1 MPEHCRECTTLGNG
15 PCDCARLLAE
25 RSAYD
30 GVAKPL
36 LRSALG
42 ERWMGMEDIA
52 QPWKPVRVQ
61 RLDNENKA
69 LMKMRDTHIKMVAEI
84 DKKIADNN
92 AEIQREYSHGARDA
106 ESAL

>member
-15 PCDCARLLAE
+15 PCDCARLLSE

-42 ERWMGMEDIA
+42 ERWMGMEDI
-52 QPWKPVRVQ
+52 
-61 RLDNENKA
+61 
-69 LMKMRDTHIKMVAEI
+69 
-84 DKKIADNN
+84 
-92 AEIQREYSHGARDA
+92 SHLRRDA
-106 ESAL
+106 EEATG